1 VVVGRDLAHTFSWVT
16 ECEFP
21 RSAYPTGVGGP
32 GVLWAY
38 ECRAGRAHARSV
50 VAAAIDGVT
59 GEVFRARLTP
69 AHEDVIGWVRA
80 LPGSCAA
87 AYEAGPTGFGLY
99 RALTDAG
106 LRCEVVASSKLQRPA
121 GNRVKTDLLTE
132 LPGLD
137 SRTPDLV

>member
-1 VVVGRDLAHTFSWVT
+1 
-16 ECEFP
+16 
-21 RSAYPTGVGGP
+21 
-32 GVLWAY
+32 
-38 ECRAGRAHARSV
+38 
-50 VAAAIDGVT
+50 
-59 GEVFRARLTP
+59 
-69 AHEDVIGWVRA
+69 
-80 LPGSCAA
+80 LPGPCAA

-137 SRTPDLV
+137 SRTPDLVRSFTQSWGGL